1 MNPDFIYNKLEPV
14 KYPRWMFIIFP
25 ALAMMLGW
33 GLRGHIGGGP
43 FGAMIPGAMVA
54 LSISLLLELPVAAT
68 SILVVLGVVG
78 IGLGGEMTYG
88 QTLGFLRNPETV
100 WWGTT
105 GTTVKGAVWGLL
117 GGAVF
122 AIGFLFRRIPQK
134 TMILTFL
141 LMMIGMYIGFK
152 LINDPMI
159 IYFSDPENP
168 RPESWGALLV
178 GAIIL
183 LLFLKFK
190 LKKSDFKI
198 IFRFA
203 MLGMIGG
210 GLGFGLGGFWMV
222 MGSYMPDVIFKS
234 WWKAMEFTFGF
245 LLGGSL
251 GYAAWLSRNELKAIA
266 EKDWKIPDAPFQSVY
281 IELGFTLLAGIVT
294 YWLIPKSLEPF
305 VDGANDNDGFMLSA
319 LRDISRLLVNYAFYG
334 FLFVLMIIK
343 FPKIAWQ
350 IGITLTFCH
359 AAIDLIRDFF
369 PDTNTSSPFT
379 MHFLIVFLMTA
390 AVALLVAY
398 FSRKENSIQNIFLV
412 LIWSCILVSFL
423 RMAIKTEKLSIEG
436 LSFCQLVCGR
446 FIVDIFFA
454 VSAIFVSWMILQKI
468 QSVKHEKQ
476 RITETN

>member
-1 MNPDFIYNKLEPV
+1 MNPNFMSNKFQNT
-14 KYPRWMFIIFP
+14 KYPRWMYILFP

-54 LSISLLLELPVAAT
+54 LSLGLLLEMPVTAT
-68 SILVVLGVVG
+68 SVLVVFGVFG

-122 AIGFLFRRIPQK
+122 AIGFLFRRIPKK

-141 LMMIGMYIGFK
+141 LMMLGMYIGFK

-159 IYFSDPENP
+159 IYFSDRANP

-178 GAIIL
+178 GAIVMLIY
-183 LLFLKFK
+183 LKFK
-190 LKKSDFKI
+190 LKKADFKI
-198 IFRFA
+198 VIRFA
-203 MLGMIGG
+203 LIGMIGG

-222 MGSYMPDVIFKS
+222 MGSNMPDVIFKS

-251 GYAAWLSRNELKAIA
+251 GYTAWLSRNELKAISD
-266 EKDWKIPDAPFQSVY
+266 EDWKIPDTPFQSVY
-281 IELGFTLLAGIVT
+281 IESGLILLAGIVT

-305 VDGANDNDGFMLSA
+305 VDGASDADGVVLSA

-334 FLFVLMIIK
+334 FLFVLTIIK

-359 AAIDLIRDFF
+359 AAIDLIRDFY
-369 PDTNTSSPFT
+369 PDTNTLSPFT
-379 MHFLIVFLMTA
+379 MHFLFVFLMTA
-390 AVALLVAY
+390 VVALLVEY
-398 FSRKENSIQNIFLV
+398 FSRKENTIRNLFLL
-412 LIWSCILVSFL
+412 LIWSCIIVSFL
-423 RMAIKTEKLSIEG
+423 RMGIKTEKLSVEG
-436 LSFCQLVCGR
+436 LSFCQMVCGR

-454 VSAIFVSWMILQKI
+454 VSAIAVSLMIVRKFQP
-468 QSVKHEKQ
+468 VK
-476 RITETN
+476 

>member
-1 MNPDFIYNKLEPV
+1 MVQTE
-14 KYPRWMFIIFP
+14 KYPQWKFIVFP

-54 LSISLLLELPVAAT
+54 MSLALLLEMPVAAT
-68 SILVVLGVVG
+68 SILVVFGVFG

-100 WWGTT
+100 WWGTV

-117 GGAVF
+117 GGTVF
-122 AIGFLFRRIPQK
+122 AIGFLFRRIPKK
-134 TMILTFL
+134 TMILTLL
-141 LMMIGMYIGFK
+141 LMMLGMYIGFK

-159 IYFSDPENP
+159 IYFSDRANP

-178 GAIIL
+178 GAIVL
-183 LLFLKFK
+183 LLYLKFK
-190 LKKSDFKI
+190 LKKADFKI
-198 IFRFA
+198 IIRFA
-203 MLGMIGG
+203 LIGMIGG

-222 MGSYMPDVIFKS
+222 MGSNMPDVIFKS
-234 WWKAMEFTFGF
+234 WWKAMEFTFGL

-251 GYAAWLSRNELKAIA
+251 GYAAWLSRNELKAISDQ
-266 EKDWKIPDAPFQSVY
+266 DWKIPDSPFQSVY
-281 IELGFTLLAGIVT
+281 IESGLILLAGIVT

-305 VDGANDNDGFMLSA
+305 VDGKSAANGLVLSA
-319 LRDISRLLVNYAFYG
+319 LRDISRILVDYAFYG
-334 FLFVLMIIK
+334 LLFVLMIMK

-359 AAIDLIRDFF
+359 AAIDLIRDFY

-379 MHFLIVFLMTA
+379 MHFLFVFLMTT

-398 FSRKENSIQNIFLV
+398 FSRKENTIRNLFLL
-412 LIWSCILVSFL
+412 LIWSCIIVSFL
-423 RMAIKTEKLSIEG
+423 RMGINPEKLRVEG
-436 LSFCQLVCGR
+436 LSLCQIICGK
-446 FIVDIFFA
+446 FFVDIFFA
-454 VSAIFVSWMILQKI
+454 VSVMAVSWIIVRKFQT
-468 QSVKHEKQ
+468 VK
-476 RITETN
+476 

>member
-1 MNPDFIYNKLEPV
+1 MIIIE
-14 KYPRWMFIIFP
+14 KYPRWLFIVFP

-54 LSISLLLELPVAAT
+54 LSLGLLLELPVAAT
-68 SILVVLGVVG
+68 SVLVVFGVFG

-100 WWGTT
+100 WWGTA
-105 GTTVKGAVWGLL
+105 GTTLKGAVWGLL

-122 AIGFLFRRIPQK
+122 SIGFLFKRIPKK
-134 TMILTFL
+134 TLILTFV

-159 IYFSDPENP
+159 LYFSDRANP

-178 GAIIL
+178 GAITL
-183 LLFLKFK
+183 LVYLKFN
-190 LKKSDFKI
+190 LKKTDFKI
-198 IFRFA
+198 VLRFA
-203 MLGMIGG
+203 LIGMIGG

-222 MGSYMPDVIFKS
+222 MGSNMPDVIFKS

-245 LLGGSL
+245 LLGGGL
-251 GYAAWLSRNELKAIA
+251 GYAAWLSRNELKAIGTQ
-266 EKDWKIPDAPFQSVY
+266 DWKIPDAPFQWVY
-281 IELGFTLLAGIVT
+281 IELVLTLLAGIVT
-294 YWLIPKSLEPF
+294 YWLVPKSLEPF
-305 VDGANDNDGFMLSA
+305 VQGVDRGDGFILSA
-319 LRDISRLLVNYAFYG
+319 LRDISRILVNYAFYG
-334 FLFVLMIIK
+334 FLFVLMIMK

-390 AVALLVAY
+390 VVAFLVAY
-398 FSRKENSIQNIFLV
+398 FSRRENSVSNLFLL

-423 RMAIKTEKLSIEG
+423 RMAINTEKLSIEG
-436 LSFCQLVCGR
+436 LSFCQIVCGR

-454 VSAIFVSWMILQKI
+454 ASAMVVSWMILRKFRSTQ
-468 QSVKHEKQ
+468 
-476 RITETN
+476 

>member
-1 MNPDFIYNKLEPV
+1 MVQTEN
-14 KYPRWMFIIFP
+14 YPRWMFIIFP

-54 LSISLLLELPVAAT
+54 LSLGLLLEMPVAAT
-68 SILVVLGVVG
+68 SVLVVFGVFG

-100 WWGTT
+100 WWGTA
-105 GTTVKGAVWGLL
+105 GTTVKGAVWGLP

-122 AIGFLFRRIPQK
+122 AMGFLFRRIPKK

-141 LMMIGMYIGFK
+141 LMMLGMYIGYK

-159 IYFSDPENP
+159 IYFSDPANP

-178 GAIIL
+178 GAIVL
-183 LLFLKFK
+183 LLYLKFK
-190 LKKSDFKI
+190 LKKADFKI
-198 IFRFA
+198 IIRFA
-203 MLGMIGG
+203 LIGMIGG

-222 MGSYMPDVIFKS
+222 MGSNMPGVIFKS

-245 LLGGSL
+245 LLGSSL
-251 GYAAWLSRNELKAIA
+251 GFAAWLSRNELKNISNQ
-266 EKDWKIPDAPFQSVY
+266 DWKIPDAPFQSVY
-281 IELGFTLLAGIVT
+281 FELVLILLAGIVT
-294 YWLIPKSLEPF
+294 YWFIPNSLEPF
-305 VDGANDNDGFMLSA
+305 VEGAGDSDGVVLTA
-319 LRDISRLLVNYAFYG
+319 LRDISRILVNYAFFG

-359 AAIDLIRDFF
+359 AAIDLIRDFY
-369 PDTNTSSPFT
+369 PDANTSSPFT
-379 MHFLIVFLMTA
+379 MHFLFVFLMTA
-390 AVALLVAY
+390 AVALLVAF
-398 FSRKENSIQNIFLV
+398 FSRRENSVSNLFLL
-412 LIWSCILVSFL
+412 LIWSCIIVSFL
-423 RMAIKTEKLSIEG
+423 RKGINPEKLNTEG
-436 LSFCQLVCGR
+436 ISLCQLICER

-454 VSAIFVSWMILQKI
+454 VSAIVVSLMIVRKFQP
-468 QSVKHEKQ
+468 VK
-476 RITETN
+476 

>member
-1 MNPDFIYNKLEPV
+1 MVKSE
-14 KYPRWMFIIFP
+14 KYPKWLFIFFP

-54 LSISLLLELPVAAT
+54 LCLGLLLELPVTAT
-68 SILVVLGVVG
+68 SVLVVFGVFG

-122 AIGFLFRRIPQK
+122 AVGFLFKRIPK
-134 TMILTFL
+134 KMLVFSLL

-159 IYFSDPENP
+159 IYFSDRTNP

-178 GAIIL
+178 GAITL
-183 LLFLKFK
+183 LAYLKFK
-190 LKKSDFKI
+190 LKKPDFNI
-198 IFRFA
+198 ISRFSIW
-203 MLGMIGG
+203 GMIGG

-222 MGSYMPDVIFKS
+222 LGSSLPDVVFKS

-245 LLGGSL
+245 LLGGGL
-251 GYAAWLSRNELKAIA
+251 GYAAWFCRNELKTIGGQ
-266 EKDWKIPDAPFQSVY
+266 DWKIPQAPFQSVY
-281 IELGFTLLAGIVT
+281 IELGLILLAGIVT
-294 YWLIPKSLEPF
+294 YWLVPKSLEPF
-305 VDGANDNDGFMLSA
+305 VDGKSTADGFVLSA
-319 LRDISRLLVNYAFYG
+319 LRDVARILVDYVFYG

-343 FPKIAWQ
+343 FPKMAWQ

-359 AAIDLIRDFF
+359 AAIDLIRDFY
-369 PDTNTSSPFT
+369 PETNTLSPFT
-379 MHFLIVFLMTA
+379 MHFLFVFLMTA
-390 AVALLVAY
+390 TVAFLVAWL
-398 FSRKENSIQNIFLV
+398 SRKENSVSNLFLL
-412 LIWSCILVSFL
+412 LIWSCVLVSFL
-423 RMAIKTEKLSIEG
+423 RLAIHPEKLNVDG
-436 LSFCQLVCGR
+436 LTFCQIICGM
-446 FIVDIFFA
+446 FFTDIFFA
-454 VSAIFVSWMILQKI
+454 VSAVIVTVLIMKKFNHI
-468 QSVKHEKQ
+468 
-476 RITETN
+476 NNF

>member
-1 MNPDFIYNKLEPV
+1 MKITE
-14 KYPRWMFIIFP
+14 KYPRWLFIVFP

-54 LSISLLLELPVAAT
+54 LSLGLLLELPVAAT
-68 SILVVLGVVG
+68 SVLVVFGVFG

-100 WWGTT
+100 WWGTA
-105 GTTVKGAVWGLL
+105 GTTLKGAVWGIL

-122 AIGFLFRRIPQK
+122 SIGFLFKRIPKK
-134 TMILTFL
+134 TLILTFL
-141 LMMIGMYIGFK
+141 LMMLGMYIGFK

-159 IYFSDPENP
+159 LYFSDPANP

-178 GAIIL
+178 GAITL
-183 LLFLKFK
+183 LVFLRFN
-190 LKKSDFKI
+190 LKKTDFKI
-198 IFRFA
+198 VLRFA
-203 MLGMIGG
+203 LIGLIGG

-222 MGSYMPDVIFKS
+222 MGSNMPDVIFKS

-251 GYAAWLSRNELKAIA
+251 GYAAWLSRNDLKTMGNH
-266 EKDWKIPDAPFQSVY
+266 DWKIPQAPFQSVY
-281 IELGFTLLAGIVT
+281 IELGLILLAGIVT

-305 VDGANDNDGFMLSA
+305 VEGASTADGFVLSA
-319 LRDISRLLVNYAFYG
+319 LRDISRILINYAFYG
-334 FLFVLMIIK
+334 FLFVLMIMK
-343 FPKIAWQ
+343 FPKMAWQ
-350 IGITLTFCH
+350 FGITLTFCH
-359 AAIDLIRDFF
+359 TSIDLIRDFY
-369 PDTNTSSPFT
+369 PETNTLSPFT

-398 FSRKENSIQNIFLV
+398 FSRRENSVSNLFLL

-423 RMAIKTEKLSIEG
+423 RMAINPEKLSNEG
-436 LSFCQLVCGR
+436 LSQCQIICGR
-446 FIVDIFFA
+446 FFVDIFFL
-454 VSAIFVSWMILQKI
+454 VSAILVSLIIARKFK
-468 QSVKHEKQ
+468 SVSS
-476 RITETN
+476 